1 LPISI
6 PSAQNCPNGELAYR
20 VGRMVPHPDTRIIIN
35 CAGRTRSIIGAQTLI
50 NLGVPNPV
58 AALQSGTQGWTLADF
73 ELEYGADRRYGAP
86 SESLDDMRRSA
97 QALAASHGG
106 EEVDAASV
114 AAW

>member
-1 LPISI
+1 
-6 PSAQNCPNGELAYR
+6 
-20 VGRMVPHPDTRIIIN
+20 
-35 CAGRTRSIIGAQTLI
+35 
-50 NLGVPNPV
+50 
-58 AALQSGTQGWTLADF
+58 ALQSGTQGWTLADF

-114 AAW
+114 AAWEQDEQRTLFLCDVRTPEEFAAGTLPGAQHTPGGQLIQATDQYIGVRRARLVLFDDDG